1 MINKFKKIIISSIS
15 AFAVFGMSTGI
26 GFATANWDKSSLVF
40 TDRGGDCKEIYAEVK
55 NGQGSEPMDG
65 EVKYEVYW
73 AETGNPKKGEIVAT
87 STIPALKSGE
97 AYKLTYQPT
106 SNEKGPE
113 GNYMFKA
120 YQRPGHP
127 GKGELWSEQISVT
140 EGCKPTEEPPAEK
153 PEEPGEKPEEPGK
166 EEPKPPG
173 EKPEEPGKEEPKP
186 QPCPVDPSPED
197 FHDITVDTGQAAN
210 GKVTVTAKLDG
221 KEADGT
227 WYIAAGKESSDQPAI
242 FDEVKNVK
250 KTTFTYDLDINK
262 LPVGENVIFVSFEG
276 TVDGKNCQFGFGG
289 TGIIVEDDTVK
300 PNPEEKPQKPSTPE
314 KGKETADKIKGGKLP
329 KTATSY
335 PIAMTLGGFLLLAGF
350 GLFLFRRT
358 A

>member
-1 MINKFKKIIISSIS
+1 MINKLKKIIISSIS
-15 AFAVFGMSTGI
+15 AFAVFGMSTGV

-73 AETGNPKKGEIVAT
+73 AETGNPKNGEIVAT
-87 STIPALKSGE
+87 STIPALGSGE
-97 AYKLTYQPT
+97 TYKLTYQPS

-140 EGCKPTEEPPAEK
+140 EGCKNTEE
-153 PEEPGEKPEEPGK
+153 
-166 EEPKPPG
+166 PPG
-173 EKPEEPGKEEPKP
+173 EKPEEPGKEEPGKEDPKP
-186 QPCPVDPSPED
+186 QPCPTSPED
-197 FHDITVDTGQAAN
+197 FHEIAVDTNESTN
-210 GKVTVTAKLDG
+210 GKVKVTAKLDG
-221 KEADGT
+221 KEAEGT
-227 WYIAAGKESSDQPAI
+227 WYIAAGLETSDQPAI
-242 FDEVKNVK
+242 FDTIKNVK
-250 KTTFTYDLDINK
+250 NTTFTYELDINK
-262 LPVGENVIFVSFEG
+262 LPVGENVIYVSFEG
-276 TVDGKNCQFGFGG
+276 SVDGKNCQLGVGG
-289 TGIIVEDDTVK
+289 TAIIVEDDTVK

-329 KTATSY
+329 KTATAY
-335 PIAMTLGGFLLLAGF
+335 PVAMMLGGLLLVAGF
-350 GLFLFRRT
+350 GMLMFRRT